1 MYPDIKLMSYHHAN
15 KFTVRQL
22 RPNKRKKNTITLHC
36 NTDSIHL
43 FHSSRY
49 NPHHVL
55 HRLLPPPKDTGHM
68 LRQRAHNLT
77 LLSDVSLTA
86 MQNFIPRMFSL
97 ICTEQYYEWMNLT
110 LLKFISHM
118 SRCMFFSVFVFF
130 MYLLSRVTQVRLS
143 FVHWRITYLLSL
155 ILLGIKGH
163 Y

>member
-77 LLSDVSLTA
+77 LPSDVSLTSK
-86 MQNFIPRMFSL
+86 QNFIPRMLFARWYGLNSITNECMDFIIGLYWSL
-97 ICTEQYYEWMNLT
+97 SLMCQ
-110 LLKFISHM
+110 
-118 SRCMFFSVFVFF
+118 CVCVCVF
-130 MYLLSRVTQVRLS
+130 SRVTQLR
-143 FVHWRITYLLSL
+143 VHERITYLL
-155 ILLGIKGH
+155 IYQWTIWIAINP
-163 Y
+163 